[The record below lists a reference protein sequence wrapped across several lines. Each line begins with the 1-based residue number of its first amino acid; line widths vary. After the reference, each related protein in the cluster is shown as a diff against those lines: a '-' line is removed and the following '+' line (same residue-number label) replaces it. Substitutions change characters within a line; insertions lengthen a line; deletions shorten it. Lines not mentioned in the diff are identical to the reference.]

1 MSKASSVCCIFLL
14 LLFVAVFGLTSCK
27 TAETQERELSADE
40 CIYTLNYVLNLAT
53 DKAIPALFSD
63 FNNYKISMVPSLYDY
78 LNSLR
83 SEIPGMDRLLHL
95 WEEDVLSYIMPY
107 FDEVHTYLET
117 MVQGYQFQ
125 NPVELIK
132 SGISSISE
140 DIQARREN
148 EMAETIRYRLSGLKT
163 EAWRNVAIHY
173 NAWASS
179 RENLYGEKN
188 PRINVGITDD
198 ALITLLSH
206 HLVDI
211 YIRTLAFYEKLIRTT
226 PDPTMDSVVT
236 RVLGLE

>member
-1 MSKASSVCCIFLL
+1 MSKASSVCCALI
-14 LLFVAVFGLTSCK
+14 LLFVIAFGLTSCE
-27 TAETQERELSADE
+27 TAETEKRELSADE
-40 CIYTLNYVLNLAT
+40 CLYTLNYVLNLAT
-53 DKAIPALFSD
+53 DRAIPALFSD
-63 FNNYKISMVPSLYDY
+63 FNSFKISMVPFQYDF
-78 LNSLR
+78 LNTLR
-83 SEIPGMDRLLHL
+83 PSIPGMDRLLHL
-95 WEEDVLSYIMPY
+95 WEEEVITYIMPY

-125 NPVELIK
+125 NPVELIE
-132 SGISSISE
+132 SGIASISE
-140 DIQARREN
+140 DIRKNREN
-148 EMAETIRYRLSGLKT
+148 EMAEVIRYRLTGLNT
-163 EAWRNVAIHY
+163 EPWKNVAIHY

>member
-1 MSKASSVCCIFLL
+1 MSKASSVCCALI
-14 LLFVAVFGLTSCK
+14 LLFVIAFGLTSCE
-27 TAETQERELSADE
+27 TAETEKRELSADE
-40 CIYTLNYVLNLAT
+40 CLYTLNYVLNLAT
-53 DKAIPALFSD
+53 DRAIPALFSD
-63 FNNYKISMVPSLYDY
+63 FNSFKISMVPFQYDF
-78 LNSLR
+78 LNTLR
-83 SEIPGMDRLLHL
+83 PSIPGMDRLLHL
-95 WEEDVLSYIMPY
+95 WEEDVSTYIMPY
-107 FDEVHTYLET
+107 FDEVYIYLET
-117 MVQGYQFQ
+117 MVQDYQFQ
-125 NPVELIK
+125 NPVELIE
-132 SGISSISE
+132 SGIASISE
-140 DIQARREN
+140 DIRKNREN
-148 EMAETIRYRLSGLKT
+148 EMAEVIRYRLTGLNT
-163 EAWRNVAIHY
+163 EPWRNVAIHY

>member
-27 TAETQERELSADE
+27 TAETQERELSVDE

-83 SEIPGMDRLLHL
+83 SDIPGMDRLLHL

-107 FDEVHTYLET
+107 FDEVHTYLEA

-125 NPVELIK
+125 NPVELIE

-140 DIQARREN
+140 DIQAMEDTVIVPVTD
-148 EMAETIRYRLSGLKT
+148 ET
-163 EAWRNVAIHY
+163 VPVQH
-173 NAWASS
+173 
-179 RENLYGEKN
+179 
-188 PRINVGITDD
+188 IN
-198 ALITLLSH
+198 
-206 HLVDI
+206 
-211 YIRTLAFYEKLIRTT
+211 K
-226 PDPTMDSVVT
+226 
-236 RVLGLE
+236 